1 MVEKF
6 IDYFNLDWAV
16 IWGLVAQ
23 SIFFL
28 RFFIQWLQSE
38 KEKKIVIPLSFWWL
52 SIAGAVMLFVYAMI
66 RRDIVFILTS
76 VMQLI
81 IYSRN
86 FVIAY
91 KARGEVSNEQ

>member
-6 IDYFNLDWAV
+6 IYYFNLDWGV
-16 IWGLVAQ
+16 LWGLIAQ
-23 SIFFL
+23 GIFFL

-38 KEKKIVIPLSFWWL
+38 KKKKIVIPLSFWWL
-52 SIAGAVMLFVYAMI
+52 SILGAAMLFIYAMI

-76 VMQLI
+76 VMQLV

-91 KARGEVSNEQ
+91 RAKDEVTNEG

>member
-6 IDYFNLDWAV
+6 IDYFNLDWGV
-16 IWGLVAQ
+16 LWGLIAQ
-23 SIFFL
+23 GIFFL

-38 KEKKIVIPLSFWWL
+38 REKKIVIPLSFWWL

-66 RRDIVFILTS
+66 RKDIVFILTS
-76 VMQLI
+76 IMQLV

-91 KARGEVSNEQ
+91 KAKDEISNE

>member
-1 MVEKF
+1 MLEKF

-52 SIAGAVMLFVYAMI
+52 SIAGAAMLFVYAMI

-91 KARGEVSNEQ
+91 KARDEVSNE